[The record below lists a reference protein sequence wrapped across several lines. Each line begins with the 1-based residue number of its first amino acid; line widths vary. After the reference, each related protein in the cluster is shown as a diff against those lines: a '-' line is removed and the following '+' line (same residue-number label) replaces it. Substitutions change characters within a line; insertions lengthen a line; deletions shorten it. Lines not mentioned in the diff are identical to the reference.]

1 VVNNRRRLA
10 KFRGIFV
17 PTHYSITHSILRGT
31 IKTPGIE
38 TSGSRDKKVQLLY
51 KAIMRAPKVLCKFH
65 LLLLLLILLLLLPTA
80 FSAGA
85 DDSPADGP
93 HLLISSIHGNLEVGR
108 PTSIF
113 VVLQNNAS
121 PQEEPD
127 EPGLNKA
134 NARSIVAEF
143 SSSDDRIKI
152 FSGRQNAGLLTAGEN
167 ATVQFM
173 ALAKGV
179 PLGIYPLQ
187 LCLNYS
193 RLSQVTASG
202 GENTPNF
209 VFAYEKASLE
219 LPLQAKVVLG
229 PKIELEEL
237 EGETAPG
244 AESSLKPV
252 LANRGD
258 LPALDLQMEA
268 RPSPPFLMVEN
279 GKEQSSLAPGESAP
293 LSLSVFTDEN
303 ATSGYYALPCTVSYR
318 NGQDGERR
326 SQEFAV
332 LIYVGESAYSLWLY
346 LGAAGLILL
355 LLAGGFWGLRRLM
368 RGQRRLR
375 IVKS

>member
-1 VVNNRRRLA
+1 
-10 KFRGIFV
+10 
-17 PTHYSITHSILRGT
+17 
-31 IKTPGIE
+31 
-38 TSGSRDKKVQLLY
+38 
-51 KAIMRAPKVLCKFH
+51 MCKFH